1 MYRTVTS
8 VCVILIIAGGAWLF
22 WLQPSGARENFD
34 SLLPPELA
42 DEPDVLIEG
51 AFIRQFELT
60 GNLRYTLRAAE
71 IRHFDRDTLTNLRK
85 PELVLFDPDE
95 PPWDISAKRGHITEG
110 EFAGVTQEKV
120 ELIDDVF
127 LSQRQADDGFIEI
140 YTPGLTIYPD
150 SQYAESSLD
159 VMIDTNVGRTKA
171 VGLTG
176 DLATGV
182 IKLGSNAKQRVH
194 TIVLP
199 QTMSGRRSS

>member
-1 MYRTVTS
+1 MVTII
-8 VCVILIIAGGAWLF
+8 CVILVIAGGLWLL
-22 WLQPSGARENFD
+22 WLQPAGARDGFET
-34 SLLPPELA
+34 LLPPELA

-60 GNLRYTLRAAE
+60 GSLRYTLRATE
-71 IRHFDRDTLTNLRK
+71 IRHFDRDALTNLRK
-85 PELVLFDPDE
+85 PELVLFDPAE
-95 PPWDISAKRGHITEG
+95 PPWNISSQRGHITEG
-110 EFAGVTQEKV
+110 KLSGVAQEKV
-120 ELIDDVF
+120 ELIDDVV
-127 LSQRQADDGFIEI
+127 LLQRQADEGFIEI
-140 YTPGLTIYPD
+140 HTPGLTIYPD

-199 QTMSGRRSS
+199 QTLSGRRSRSS